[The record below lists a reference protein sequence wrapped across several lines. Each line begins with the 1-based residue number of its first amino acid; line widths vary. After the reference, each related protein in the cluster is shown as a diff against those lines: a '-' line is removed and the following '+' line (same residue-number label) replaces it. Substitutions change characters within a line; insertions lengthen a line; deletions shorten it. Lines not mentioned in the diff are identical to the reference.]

1 MVKSSGWDKA
11 RTYIGL
17 GMECTS
23 TYVVAS
29 CLGFAGKTLIRN
41 PIMKVMWYVGSVGI
55 ASVVGWHIGD
65 KWVNDISEIKKDVTD
80 IQKAIDEV
88 LNGSEVV

>member
-23 TYVVAS
+23 TYVIAS
-29 CLGFAGKTLIRN
+29 CLGVAGKALIKN
-41 PIMKVMWYVGSVGI
+41 PIMKIMWYIGSVGI
-55 ASVVGWHIGD
+55 ASVVGGYVGD
-65 KWVNDISEIKKDVTD
+65 KYMNTISEIEEDVVY
-80 IQKAIDEV
+80 IQKAVDEV
-88 LNGSEVV
+88 LNASEVV

>member
-29 CLGFAGKTLIRN
+29 CLSFAGKTLIKN
-41 PIMKVMWYVGSVGI
+41 PIIKVMWYIGSVGI
-55 ASVVGWHIGD
+55 GSVVGSHVGRMYMST
-65 KWVNDISEIKKDVTD
+65 ISEIEEGVTD
-80 IQKAIDEV
+80 IQKAVDEV
-88 LNGSEVV
+88 LNASEVV